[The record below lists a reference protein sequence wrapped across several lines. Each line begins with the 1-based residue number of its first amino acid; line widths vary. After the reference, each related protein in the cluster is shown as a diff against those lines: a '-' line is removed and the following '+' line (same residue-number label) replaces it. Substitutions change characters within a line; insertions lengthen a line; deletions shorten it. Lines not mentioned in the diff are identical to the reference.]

1 MLPQTLLLI
10 AVVTLAGCQRDERPV
25 QATDDAAPTAKPA
38 ATQPTTFTGTL
49 RGGMMA
55 IGGETTGWTL
65 VGDAQTGGIQVDV
78 SRVKDQAQKLDGK
91 RVTITGK
98 MSEKNYV
105 ESGKTQILIADKIAP
120 APDPATR

>member
-10 AVVTLAGCQRDERPV
+10 AVVALAGCQRDERPA
-25 QATDDAAPTAKPA
+25 QPTDDAAPSAKPA
-38 ATQPTTFTGTL
+38 AAQPTTFTGTL

-65 VGDAQTGGIQVDV
+65 VGDAQTGGIQVDT
-78 SRVKDQAQKLDGK
+78 SRVQDQAKKLDGK

-105 ESGKTQILIADKIAP
+105 ESGKTQILIADKIEP
-120 APDPATR
+120 APEPATR

>member
-10 AVVTLAGCQRDERPV
+10 AAVTLAGCQRDEPPA

-38 ATQPTTFTGTL
+38 ATQSTTFTGTL

-65 VGDAQTGGIQVDV
+65 VGDAQTGGIQVDT
-78 SRVKDQAQKLDGK
+78 SRIRDQAQKHDGK
-91 RVTITGK
+91 RVTITGR
-98 MSEKNYV
+98 MTEKNYV
-105 ESGKTQILIADKIAP
+105 ESGRTQVLVAEKIEP

>member
-10 AVVTLAGCQRDERPV
+10 AIVTLAGCQRDEPPA
-25 QATDDAAPTAKPA
+25 QATDDAPPTAKPA
-38 ATQPTTFTGTL
+38 GTQPTTFTGTL

-65 VGDAQTGGIQVDV
+65 VGDAQTGGLQVDT
-78 SRVKDQAQKLDGK
+78 SRVQDQAQKLDGQ

-98 MSEKNYV
+98 MTDKNYV
-105 ESGKTQILIADKIAP
+105 ESGKTPILIADKIAP
-120 APDPATR
+120 APDPAGR